1 MLRQQKSCLDMDLI
15 NAIPITGASPDE
27 RSYYDLWQSN
37 LASPM
42 DMATLTFAGG
52 MLSDRLAWVFAAG
65 YQVAM
70 RRAFSLQGN
79 RWSAF
84 CVSEGGQGRPA
95 VSFAES
101 ASGRVTLQGAKTW
114 VAAASVVDELIVKV
128 GRGHSAVYVKVDRDR
143 PGLLIDI
150 PEQDEFLTELHK
162 GVAVFDGVVI
172 ADRDVL
178 VMPPMKLFPLYE
190 AGAILLAFTGLLYR
204 LGVSDGLM
212 LANTYAEDIMQAD
225 LLANIS
231 LLDSFLTELEK
242 VTAEHAGELTE
253 TLSGWQV
260 DQKLLTMYAGLIR
273 RKSQDIS
280 A

>member
-1 MLRQQKSCLDMDLI
+1 MHRQHKSCLDMHLI

-37 LASPM
+37 LARPM
-42 DMATLTFAGG
+42 NMATLAFAGG

-79 RWSAF
+79 QWSAF
-84 CVSEGGQGRPA
+84 CVSEGGQGKPA
-95 VSFAES
+95 VSIEKS
-101 ASGRVTLQGAKTW
+101 AAGLVTLKGAKTW

-128 GRGHSAVYVKVDRDR
+128 GRGDAAEYFKVDRDR

-162 GVAVFDGVVI
+162 GVAVFDGLVI
-172 ADRDVL
+172 TDRDVL
-178 VMPPMKLFPLYE
+178 VMSSMKLFPLYE

-225 LLANIS
+225 LPANIS
-231 LLDSFLTELEK
+231 MLDSFLTELEK
-242 VTAEHAGELTE
+242 VTAEHAGKLTE